1 MLILNKRLR
10 KDYEV
15 AEFVLMVFIVA
26 LWQEVLWV
34 DNQEHSLA
42 NIESVFLHVL

>member
-15 AEFVLMVFIVA
+15 AEFVLMVFIVV

-42 NIESVFLHVL
+42 NIESLFLHVL